1 MSVPTAPL
9 DARSIPA
16 IPADRL
22 ARLVRAVRIDSAVE
36 FEAREPAF
44 VVTWSRRSAAW
55 RWVALVVGTMLGA
68 PLAMPL
74 AMPFAT
80 GVSGESSG
88 FPLFPARAGTTSACH
103 PSPREVVLSWAGASV
118 SPGRATAGRPESA
131 TPKSPEEQDMRKFA
145 RGSWSAVAG
154 AALVAGVVSMEA
166 SAQDAVQWRVEDGGN
181 GHWYALLPNAVNR
194 DWSSAQAE
202 AAGMNATLAS
212 ISSAEEFAWI
222 VDGVASSPDAW
233 TLWWGPFLGG
243 IQAENS
249 PDSTSGWTWVDG
261 SPWWSAWGANTCGAD
276 DTCLDQRGLGL
287 GRCVAGSEVS
297 YNDESL
303 RGQVGACGT
312 VSPRAALV
320 EWSADCNSDGIVDYG
335 QIRAGELEDADANNI
350 PDCCEYGV
358 SCASCLADI
367 DESGAVNAVDLAA
380 MLGVWGTDGGK
391 YPRADIDGSGTVD
404 AGDLAILLNS
414 WGPCQ

>member
-68 PLAMPL
+68 PLA
-74 AMPFAT
+74 A
-80 GVSGESSG
+80 GVSSESLG
-88 FPLFPARAGTTSACH
+88 FPLFSSRAGIASACH
-103 PSPREVVLSWAGASV
+103 PSPREVVLSRAGASV

-131 TPKSPEEQDMRKFA
+131 APKSPEEQDMRKFA

-154 AALVAGVVSMEA
+154 VALVAGVVSMEA

-181 GHWYALLPNAVNR
+181 GHWYRAARELEGGSFLQWSQWAGSLGGHLATMSNVAEHQFILDVATSQDGLWSAFGCYRDAGSTQWRWVTGESVSYAPWAPGEPNAPI
-194 DWSSAQAE
+194 ST
-202 AAGMNATLAS
+202 AAFTQ
-212 ISSAEEFAWI
+212 
-222 VDGVASSPDAW
+222 
-233 TLWWGPFLGG
+233 LWGSGG
-243 IQAENS
+243 IPNL
-249 PDSTSGWTWVDG
+249 TWDDN
-261 SPWWSAWGANTCGAD
+261 NTPTGI
-276 DTCLDQRGLGL
+276 GG
-287 GRCVAGSEVS
+287 VI
-297 YNDESL
+297 
-303 RGQVGACGT
+303 
-312 VSPRAALV
+312 V
-320 EWSADCNSDGIVDYG
+320 EWSADCNSDGVVDYG
-335 QIRAGELEDADANNI
+335 QIRAGELEDANANNI
-350 PDCCEYGV
+350 PDCCEDGV
-358 SCASCLADI
+358 SCVPCLADI
-367 DESGAVNAVDLAA
+367 DESGTVSGVDLAA